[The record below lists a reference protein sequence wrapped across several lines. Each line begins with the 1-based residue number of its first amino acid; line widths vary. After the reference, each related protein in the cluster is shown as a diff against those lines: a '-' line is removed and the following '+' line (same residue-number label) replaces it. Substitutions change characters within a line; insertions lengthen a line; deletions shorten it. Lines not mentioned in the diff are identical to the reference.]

1 MSLLLKLNLFFRNI
15 LLDFLSLNYFVK
27 SNEAKKIVVFRNS
40 SLGDFLQIIPALNML
55 RSLNPGAKIVLVTGI
70 STKSY
75 SNENQVNSISWT
87 KFVEDNLV
95 DSVYKMNDY
104 GQKSI
109 IKLRSFIKEF
119 DPEMIINL
127 PFQTS
132 TFFSSLKHLVFFRF
146 LSMSASV
153 YGIKLRAI
161 QGIMKKYQIDNK
173 VYRHAIYGPLEA
185 VQEISAPV
193 QSFDEYIHFNDVN
206 FCEHSVSPM
215 LKDAIKKID
224 SPQKNICTISISSL
238 KKHKDWGYENFS
250 KLIEF
255 ISSNQDF
262 KNLILFPIG
271 LEEDSDKINM
281 LFPNAEKEILKTIG
295 KLNIFDLCY
304 LFRRSKLLIAND
316 GGACHL
322 AAISSCPVVAI
333 TSGCNYP
340 DAIYPINS
348 KKLVIRNDD
357 HHSACFNFQYCKICD
372 DAIKD
377 IAVDDVLKKVRLIL
391 NERI

>member
-1 MSLLLKLNLFFRNI
+1 MRLLLKLNLFFRNV
-15 LLDFLSLNYFVK
+15 LLDFLSVNYFAK
-27 SNEAKKIVVFRNS
+27 TDEAKKIVVFRNS

-55 RSLNPGAKIVLVTGI
+55 RSLNPDAKIVLITGI

-75 SNENQVNSISWT
+75 SNQKQVNSMNWT
-87 KFVEDNLV
+87 KFVEINLV

-104 GQKSI
+104 SQKNI
-109 IKLRSFIKEF
+109 LKLRSFIKEF
-119 DPEMIINL
+119 DPEMIVNL

-132 TFFSSLKHLVFFRF
+132 TFYSSLKHLVFFRF
-146 LSMSASV
+146 LSMRARV
-153 YGIKLRAI
+153 IGIKLRAI
-161 QGIMKKYQIDNK
+161 QGIMKNYQIDNK
-173 VYRHAIYGPLEA
+173 VYRHAIFGPLEA
-185 VQEISAPV
+185 VQEISAPL

-206 FCEHSVSPM
+206 FCEDSVSYA
-215 LKDAIKKID
+215 LKDVIKKID
-224 SPQKNICTISISSL
+224 GPQKNICTISISSL
-238 KKHKDWGYENFS
+238 KKHKDWGYKNFS
-250 KLIEF
+250 KLVEF
-255 ISSNQDF
+255 MSSNEEF

-281 LFPNAEKEILKTIG
+281 LFPNAEKEILNTIG

-348 KKLVIRNDD
+348 KNFVIRNDD
-357 HHSACFNFQYCKICD
+357 QHSACFNFEYCKICD

-377 IAVDDVLKKVRLIL
+377 IAIYDVLKKVRLIL
-391 NERI
+391 NG

>member
-1 MSLLLKLNLFFRNI
+1 MSLLFKLNLFFRNL
-15 LLDFLSLNYFVK
+15 LLDFLSLNCFINLNK
-27 SNEAKKIVVFRNS
+27 AKKIVVFRNS

-55 RSLNPGAKIVLVTGI
+55 RSLNPHAKIVLITGI

-75 SNENQVNSISWT
+75 SNQNQVNNIIWT
-87 KFVEDNLV
+87 KFVEENLV
-95 DSVYKMNDY
+95 DRVYRMNDY
-104 GQKSI
+104 GQKNI
-109 IKLRSFIKEF
+109 FKLRTFIKELN
-119 DPEMIINL
+119 PEMIVNL

-132 TFFSSLKHLVFFRF
+132 TFFSSLKHLIFFRF
-146 LSMSASV
+146 LSLRAKV
-153 YGIKLRAI
+153 FGIKLRAI

-185 VQEISAPV
+185 VQEISATTK
-193 QSFDEYIHFNDVN
+193 SFEEYIHFNDIN
-206 FCEHSVSPM
+206 FCEDNVSPE
-215 LKDAIKKID
+215 LKDAIKQIN
-224 SPQKNICTISISSL
+224 SPQKSICTISISSL
-238 KKHKDWGYENFS
+238 KKHKEWGYKNFS
-250 KLIEF
+250 KLVEF
-255 ISSNQDF
+255 LSSNEEF
-262 KNLILFPIG
+262 KDLTLFPIG
-271 LEEDSDKINM
+271 LEEDSHRINM

-348 KKLVIRNDD
+348 KNLVIRNDD

-377 IAVDDVLKKVRLIL
+377 IAIYDVLKKVRLIL
-391 NERI
+391 NERT